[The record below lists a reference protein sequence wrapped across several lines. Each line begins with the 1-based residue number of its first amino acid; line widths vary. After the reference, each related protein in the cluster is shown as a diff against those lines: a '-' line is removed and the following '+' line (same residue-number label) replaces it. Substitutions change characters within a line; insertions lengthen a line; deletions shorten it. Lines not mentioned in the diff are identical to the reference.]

1 MNDFGKTL
9 NSLRKAKGWTQ
20 TELADKLGVT
30 NQAISKWE
38 NGDSF
43 PDTAILIPLSDLFGV
58 TTDFLLKGKYN
69 SSDDNDAANSTN
81 TQEAEAKEKI
91 KCEEPEE
98 LTSTKPN
105 DWKKKFALLLCTG
118 LGIIFLGVIE
128 IILAAL
134 LNESFILYGTS
145 LMMLFFAGGI
155 PVIVYAGIKDSMYF
169 LNVNDERWQPGIR
182 AFAIKIAIGVAL
194 CIIAAATF
202 VLCGLA
208 EKHPEKETLILAT
221 TLSAAFILIFA
232 ATAFFI
238 TGGLSLSNLTKSC
251 VPDYANRCKKEE
263 GLGRFSGV
271 VMLVA
276 TAVYLLFG
284 FLKGIWHPTWV
295 VFVVGGII
303 CAILNVI
310 DDALGKKK
318 DR

>member
-9 NSLRKAKGWTQ
+9 NGLRKAKGWTQ

-43 PDTAILIPLSDLFGV
+43 PDTAILIPLSELFGV
-58 TTDFLLKGKYN
+58 TTDYLLKGKYN
-69 SSDDNDAANSTN
+69 TANDTDKTNSSA
-81 TQEAEAKEKI
+81 AKEKNDAE
-91 KCEEPEE
+91 KPEE
-98 LTSTKPN
+98 LTSNKPN

-128 IILAAL
+128 IILVAL
-134 LNESFILYGTS
+134 LNEDFILYGTS
-145 LMMLFFAGGI
+145 LMILFFAAGV
-155 PVIVYAGIKDSMYF
+155 PVLVYAGIKDSMYY
-169 LNVNDERWQPGIR
+169 LNINDSRWQPGIR
-182 AFAIKIAIGVAL
+182 AFAVKIAVGVAL

-208 EKHPEKETLILAT
+208 EEYPQSETLILAI
-221 TLSAAFILIFA
+221 TLSAAFLLIFA

-238 TGGLSLSNLTKSC
+238 TGGLSLSNLTRSC
-251 VPDYANRCKKEE
+251 APDYIDHKKKEE

-284 FLKGIWHPTWV
+284 FLKEIWHPTWV
-295 VFVVGGII
+295 VFVAGGII
-303 CAILNVI
+303 CAILGVI

-318 DR
+318 NR